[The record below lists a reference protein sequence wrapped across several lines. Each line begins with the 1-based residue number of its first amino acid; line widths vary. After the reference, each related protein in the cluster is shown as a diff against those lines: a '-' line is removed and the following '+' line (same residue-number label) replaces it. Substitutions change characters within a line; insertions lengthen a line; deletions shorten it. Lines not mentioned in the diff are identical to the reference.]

1 MSEFVLKNEEGKKL
15 LELSVSSAFDKSAII
30 KFLDLNRDGYVDIQ
44 FLETEGTMN
53 NIYALYVWDDS
64 QKNFVQVKCDEML
77 SAIEAYD
84 GYLMN
89 WQKAGADSGI
99 VQKLV
104 WKDKFTLVKESEEA
118 YQAE

>member
-1 MSEFVLKNEEGKKL
+1 
-15 LELSVSSAFDKSAII
+15 
-30 KFLDLNRDGYVDIQ
+30 
-44 FLETEGTMN
+44 MN

-89 WQKAGADSGI
+89 WQKAADDYITKPFGI
-99 VQKLV
+99 MGVPFPCQSSSQKIR
-104 WKDKFTLVKESEEA
+104 KCK
-118 YQAE
+118 

>member
-1 MSEFVLKNEEGKKL
+1 LNYDKEKYMSEFVLKNEEGKKL

-30 KFLDLNRDGYVDIQ
+30 KFWISTGMDTWIFSFGNGRHNEQYLCVIC
-44 FLETEGTMN
+44 M
-53 NIYALYVWDDS
+53 DDS

-89 WQKAGADSGI
+89 WQKAVLTQGLCKTCMEG
-99 VQKLV
+99 
-104 WKDKFTLVKESEEA
+104 
-118 YQAE
+118 

>member
-1 MSEFVLKNEEGKKL
+1 
-15 LELSVSSAFDKSAII
+15 
-30 KFLDLNRDGYVDIQ
+30 
-44 FLETEGTMN
+44 MN

-89 WQKAGADSGI
+89 CRKRVLTQGLCKNLYGRINS
-99 VQKLV
+99 L
-104 WKDKFTLVKESEEA
+104 
-118 YQAE
+118 